1 MSANSEKTLKLFEVS
16 HLLLNKCRQGNI
28 ETVLSPIW
36 KNMKTGLMFIDLR
49 KKALSLEVEI
59 GIMKGGNVVWVLAD
73 CR

>member
-28 ETVLSPIW
+28 ETVLSLIR
-36 KNMKTGLMFIDLR
+36 KNMKPGLMFIDLR

-59 GIMKGGNVVWVLAD
+59 GIKKD
-73 CR
+73 